1 MKRKNT
7 ELLKDVI
14 LRFLRE
20 NGLETPLNEHRAVMA
35 WPKVAGPAITKL
47 TGDVTFRNGTLYV
60 KITRPALRQDL
71 SMGRTQLTRKLNAE
85 VGAQVVQ
92 NIVFY

>member
-7 ELLKDVI
+7 ELLKDV
-14 LRFLRE
+14 LSRFLRE
-20 NGLETPLNEHRAVMA
+20 EGLETPLNEYRAVA
-35 WPKVAGPAITKL
+35 VWPKIAGPAIAKL
-47 TGDVTFRNGTLYV
+47 TGDVSFRNSTLYV

-71 SMGRTQLTRKLNAE
+71 MMGRSQLARKINAE

-92 NIVFY
+92 QIVFY

>member
-71 SMGRTQLTRKLNAE
+71 SMG
-85 VGAQVVQ
+85 
-92 NIVFY
+92 

>member
-7 ELLKDVI
+7 ELLKDVL
-14 LRFLRE
+14 LRYLHE
-20 NGLETPLNEHRAVMA
+20 EGLETPLNEFRAVQV
-35 WPKVAGPAITKL
+35 WPQVAGPFITRQ
-47 TGDVTFRNGTLYV
+47 TGDVKFRNGTLYI
-60 KITRPALRQDL
+60 KILRPALRQDL
-71 SMGRTQLTRKLNAE
+71 MMGRAQLVKKVNTA

>member
-14 LRFLRE
+14 LRFLHE
-20 NGLETPLNEHRAVMA
+20 EGLETPLNEYRAVQA
-35 WPKVAGPAITKL
+35 WPIVAGPTIARL
-47 TGDVTFRNGTLYV
+47 TGDVEFRKGTLYI
-60 KITRPALRQDL
+60 KILRPALRQDL
-71 SMGRTQLTRKLNAE
+71 MMGRTQLVRKINDK

-92 NIVFY
+92 AIVFY

>member
-1 MKRKNT
+1 
-7 ELLKDVI
+7 
-14 LRFLRE
+14 
-20 NGLETPLNEHRAVMA
+20 
-35 WPKVAGPAITKL
+35 
-47 TGDVTFRNGTLYV
+47 GDVTFRNGTLYV

>member
-1 MKRKNT
+1 MKRKNA

-35 WPKVAGPAITKL
+35 WPKVAGPAIAKQ
-47 TGDVTFRNGTLYV
+47 TGDVAFRNGTLYV

>member
-20 NGLETPLNEHRAVMA
+20 NGLETPLNEHRAVMV
-35 WPKVAGPAITKL
+35 WPKVAGPAIAKL
-47 TGDVTFRNGTLYV
+47 TGDVAFRNGTLYV

>member
-1 MKRKNT
+1 MIRKNA
-7 ELLKDVI
+7 EPLRNVI
-14 LRFLRE
+14 LQYLRE
-20 NGLETPLNEHRAVMA
+20 EGLETPLNEYRAVA
-35 WPKVAGPAITKL
+35 VWPQIAGQAIARL
-47 TGDVTFRNGTLYV
+47 TGDVSFRNGTLYI

-71 SMGRTQLTRKLNAE
+71 MMGRLQLVRKVNDA

>member
-20 NGLETPLNEHRAVMA
+20 NGLETPLNEHRAVMV
-35 WPKVAGPAITKL
+35 WPKVAGPAIAKL

>member
-35 WPKVAGPAITKL
+35 WPKVAGPAIAKL

>member
-1 MKRKNT
+1 MKRRNT
-7 ELLKDVI
+7 EKLGDVI
-14 LRFLRE
+14 RQFLRE
-20 NGLETPLNEHRAVMA
+20 QGLETPLNEVRAVKA
-35 WPKVAGPAITKL
+35 WPIVAGPAIARL
-47 TGDVTFRNGTLYV
+47 TGDVSIRNSTLYI

-71 SMGRTQLTRKLNAE
+71 TMGRTQLIRKVNAE